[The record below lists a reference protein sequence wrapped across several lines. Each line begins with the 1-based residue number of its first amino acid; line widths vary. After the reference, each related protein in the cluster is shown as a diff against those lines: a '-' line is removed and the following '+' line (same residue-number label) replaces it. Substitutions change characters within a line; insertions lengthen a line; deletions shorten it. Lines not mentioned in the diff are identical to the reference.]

1 MIDSGKVK
9 KILKYVGYL
18 LVVICLIFIIK
29 QLKDLKWNELAII
42 SHPWVAIG
50 YTAIAAVMFAVNVYI
65 SSFGW
70 KLILEFLYGKKIAYA
85 EIRDVYVRANVG
97 KYLPGNVMHFAGR
110 NMLGKKLGFSH
121 IDMALSTIIEVIIL
135 LFTACL
141 LSFIFAFNSVADIA
155 NHAITRINHLV
166 LIAVFVAVVAIIIS
180 AIIYVH
186 KKGYLKKY
194 QKLFTLSFLRIFFI
208 LFLIYGLT
216 LLIPG
221 FILVMIFTSVLEI
234 TLTIHTALLILAG
247 SMIAWMLGYVMI
259 GSPGGIGIKEYVLML
274 LLGSV
279 CGQPLTTV
287 AALLHR
293 LASIVGDILAY
304 LLEMLLL
311 KKVVHEKTFQ
321 EKTMKG

>member
-1 MIDSGKVK
+1 MIDSGKLK
-9 KILKYVGYL
+9 KIAKYVGYV
-18 LVVICLIFIIK
+18 LVVVCVIFIVK
-29 QLKDLKWNELAII
+29 ALKDLKWQSLTIL
-42 SHPWVAIG
+42 SHPWTAVG
-50 YTAIAAVMFAVNVYI
+50 YTLAAAVAFAVNVYI

-121 IDMALSTIIEVIIL
+121 IDMALSTIIEVITL

-141 LSFIFAFNSVADIA
+141 LSLIFAFNSVADVVRSA
-155 NHAITRINHLV
+155 FTKINPLV
-166 LIAVFVAVVAIIIS
+166 LIAAFIAVAAVIIC

-186 KKGYLKKY
+186 KKGYLRKY
-194 QKLFTLSFLRIFFI
+194 QKLFTLSFLRIFLI

-221 FILVMIFTSVLEI
+221 FILVMIFTNILGL

-247 SMIAWMLGYVMI
+247 SMMSWMLGYVMI

-279 CGQPLTTV
+279 CGPSPTTV

-293 LASIVGDILAY
+293 LASIIGDIIAY
-304 LLEMLLL
+304 LVELSLS
-311 KKVVHEKTFQ
+311 KKASHKKIEEEKP
-321 EKTMKG
+321 